1 MYQGVK
7 EKNGLCRQLIK
18 GKGLN
23 KADVCYMGDDLP
35 DIAAF
40 HECGLSI
47 AVSDAAGEVCASAD
61 LITKKGLVN
70 TDFADVES
78 VLKRRGS
85 AMLGIGWGKGSNKAE
100 EAAKNALNSKFLE
113 NSVAG
118 CKQRGHFSHTRL
130 SCLRCQGCD
139 LGELTDRSI
148 CQGSYSGLDVISSGN
163 KI

>member
-1 MYQGVK
+1 MLREKAARIKLLFLDVDGVMTDGRIIMNDRGEETKCFDVKDGQGLKILLSSGIEVVIITGRNSKVVSHRAHELGIKEVYQGVK

-61 LITKKGLVN
+61 LITKKKGG
-70 TDFADVES
+70 
-78 VLKRRGS
+78 RG
-85 AMLGIGWGKGSNKAE
+85 AVREVCEWIL
-100 EAAKNALNSKFLE
+100 
-113 NSVAG
+113 
-118 CKQRGHFSHTRL
+118 T
-130 SCLRCQGCD
+130 CQG
-139 LGELTDRSI
+139 
-148 CQGSYSGLDVISSGN
+148 
-163 KI
+163 KW